1 VEKFITISRL
11 TGNAEAEPM
20 FVNIKNIVYV
30 RDLYGESCVVCVD
43 KCGDVVV
50 QEPYNMVCDMIT
62 EATKV

>member
-1 VEKFITISRL
+1 MQKQ
-11 TGNAEAEPM
+11 NQ
-20 FVNIKNIVYV
+20 V
-30 RDLYGESCVVCVD
+30 RYLYGESCVVCVD